1 MNLGEITPLILTK
14 DEESNIGRTLGQLAW
29 ASEVIVVDSGSTD
42 ATVAIARSFPN
53 VRVVERAF
61 DDHASQWTFG
71 QQQVRTPWFLALDA
85 DYFVPEELVRE
96 MAALT
101 PGTLRGYRAAFRYAV
116 HGRVLRA
123 SLYPPRVV
131 LAATAHASFWLDG
144 HTQRI
149 AVDGEVADLRTP
161 IVHDD
166 RKSFRA
172 FLERQ
177 KRYMVQ
183 EAEKLR
189 VRDPRSLGMAGR
201 VRRLVIVAPF
211 AVLVHTL
218 FVKGLVLDGRAGL
231 WYAWERFVAEV
242 MLSRELLRRRPSP
255 ALRPPSPR

>member
-1 MNLGEITPLILTK
+1 MNLGEITPLVLTK
-14 DEESNIGRTLGQLAW
+14 DEEPNIGRTLGQLGW

-42 ATVAIARSFPN
+42 ATVEIARRFPN

-61 DDHASQWTFG
+61 DDHASQWAFG
-71 QQQVRTPWFLALDA
+71 QQQVRTAWFLALDA

-96 MAALT
+96 LSALV
-101 PGTLRGYRAAFRYAV
+101 PGTIRGYRASFRYAV
-116 HGRVLRA
+116 GGRVLRA

-149 AVDGEVADLRTP
+149 AVDGEIDDLRTL

-166 RKSFRA
+166 RKSFRSFVA
-172 FLERQ
+172 RQ

-189 VRDPRSLGMAGR
+189 VRDPRLLGVAGR
-201 VRRLVIVAPF
+201 VRKLVVVAPF
-211 AVLVHTL
+211 AVVFHTL
-218 FVKGLVLDGRAGL
+218 FVKGLILDGRAGL

-242 MLSRELLRRRPSP
+242 MLSRELLRRR
-255 ALRPPSPR
+255 